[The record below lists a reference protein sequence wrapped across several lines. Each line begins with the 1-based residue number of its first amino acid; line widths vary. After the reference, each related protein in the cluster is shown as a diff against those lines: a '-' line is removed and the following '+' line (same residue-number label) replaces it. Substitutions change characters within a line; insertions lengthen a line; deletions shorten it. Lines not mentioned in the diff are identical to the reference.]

1 MLKARHILIALFLIN
16 LSFLSAQ
23 NPIYMFDEKSGQE
36 IIYGNCSIE
45 HLKTGIFGEY
55 FKLEYP
61 NYIPN
66 PEIIEQINTHLQES
80 NALQIVVIIGTWC
93 GDSKDQV
100 PRFVKIID
108 ELANSKLLISEIICL
123 DSDKTAPQFDNQKYK
138 VERVP
143 TFVIYNENIEIGRIV
158 ETPQNTL
165 ESDLLQII
173 LKQ

>member
-1 MLKARHILIALFLIN
+1 MLKASDILLAFILIN

-23 NPIYMFDEKSGQE
+23 NPVYMFDERSGQE

-61 NYIPN
+61 NYVPN
-66 PEIIEQINTHLQES
+66 PEIIEQVNTHLQES
-80 NALQIVVIIGTWC
+80 NALQIVLVIGTWC

-100 PRFVKIID
+100 PRFIKIID
-108 ELANSKLLISEIICL
+108 EISSSKLFISEVICL
-123 DSDKTAPQFDNQKYK
+123 DRTKSAPHFDNEKYK
-138 VERVP
+138 VEKVP
-143 TFVIYNENIEIGRIV
+143 TFIVFSENNEIGRIV

-165 ESDLLQII
+165 ETDLLQII